1 MDKGIEPLIVD
12 VEGIKIGVLSYT
24 YGLNGLDSRL
34 TPEELSYM
42 VNLIDEDKMQDDINQ
57 LKNND
62 VDLIISYI
70 HWGNEYQHQPS
81 DYQLTLGRKMV
92 EWGVNLVLGSHPHV
106 VQKSEIVEY
115 GGRDNLIVYS
125 MGNFISNQREVTMGN
140 SYSEDGVMV
149 KIGIEK
155 DLTSNETVINEVE
168 YIPTWVYR
176 YKDGDKYAYEIL
188 PTGDVLDGSIS
199 RSLIPV

>member
-62 VDLIISYI
+62 VDLIFL
-70 HWGNEYQHQPS
+70 HP
-81 DYQLTLGRKMV
+81 LGKR
-92 EWGVNLVLGSHPHV
+92 
-106 VQKSEIVEY
+106 
-115 GGRDNLIVYS
+115 
-125 MGNFISNQREVTMGN
+125 
-140 SYSEDGVMV
+140 
-149 KIGIEK
+149 
-155 DLTSNETVINEVE
+155 
-168 YIPTWVYR
+168 IPTP
-176 YKDGDKYAYEIL
+176 AL
-188 PTGDVLDGSIS
+188 
-199 RSLIPV
+199 